1 MKNYRHLNVK
11 SVKNCLEENVIFFY
25 IKNSA
30 WKTKVIWIC
39 KKILAWG
46 SRQSRAIKIETSWS
60 VETNFFK
67 VPRFSWQSRPTFFS
81 RSRFLKSRLF
91 NRDLAVSRFSSI
103 LLRFVETFQDLFR
116 YLNIIET
123 FWGTLGSKILTNWE
137 ISIEKYDK
145 ID

>member
-81 RSRFLKSRLF
+81 PSRFLKSRLF
-91 NRDLAVSRFSSI
+91 NWDLAASRFSSR
-103 LLRFVETFQDLFR
+103 LSRFLRFVETFQDLSK
-116 YLNIIET
+116 YLDIIET
-123 FWGTLGSKILTNWE
+123 FWGTSGSKISTNWE
-137 ISIEKYDK
+137 IFIEKY
-145 ID
+145 